1 MSGNTLSIT
10 QTGLQG
16 VDTAL
21 QAVSDNLA
29 NANTTGFQS
38 ESIDFE
44 TLLGSLVG
52 SSTLGGGVGVAGID
66 RDFSQGAIVQSN
78 SPTDMAIQGNG
89 FFVFQDVSGNQVYS
103 RNGHT
108 SIGPGG
114 TLLGPNG
121 SMLQGFSLNAA
132 GLPSGILGALTIPQG
147 VQAPTAS
154 ANVALNG
161 NLDSTS
167 AVTGNLSTPVAIK
180 PANSATYNS
189 SVSVQVFDSLGNS
202 HVMTFFFQ
210 NAGSVPATKTTPATE
225 QWNWMA
231 TMDGSAAGLGNN
243 TGSFNFDATGA
254 LVSGAVPGSAV
265 TATPTGAAP
274 LSLALNFGSLTQF
287 ATANATSASA
297 DGNGVGTPLAVQVD
311 SSGLVS
317 VSYSN
322 GQLVKVGQVAVAT
335 FPSVEGLALSSGGVY
350 MQTSGSGTPT
360 IATAGAG
367 ASGTIRP
374 SSLESSNVDTTS
386 SLVSLVVLQ
395 RSFQANAK
403 ALQTEDSVQGYLD
416 QLVTQ

>member
-29 NANTTGFQS
+29 NANTTGYQS

-52 SSTLGGGVGVAGID
+52 GSTLGGGVGVAGID

-78 SPTDMAIQGNG
+78 STTDMAIQGNG
-89 FFVFQDVSGNQVYS
+89 LFVYQDSSGNQVYS
-103 RNGHT
+103 RDGHT
-108 SIGPGG
+108 IIGAAG
-114 TLLGPNG
+114 TLIGPNG
-121 SMLQGFSLNAA
+121 SVLQGFSLNAA

-147 VQAPTAS
+147 VEAPTAS
-154 ANVALNG
+154 ANVALSG
-161 NLDSTS
+161 NLDSTN
-167 AVTGNLSTPVAIK
+167 AVIAAPLDPTNP
-180 PANSATYNS
+180 ATYNS
-189 SVSVQVFDSLGNS
+189 SVSVQVYDSLGNS
-202 HVMTFFFQ
+202 HVLTFFFQ
-210 NAGSVPATKTTPATE
+210 NSGPDASTPPNE
-225 QWNWMA
+225 IWNWEA
-231 TMDGSAAGLGNN
+231 TLDGSAAGLANN
-243 TGSFNFDATGA
+243 TGSFKFDNTGNM
-254 LVSGAVPGSAV
+254 VSGAVPGSAL
-265 TATPTGAAP
+265 TATVTGAAP
-274 LSLALNFGSLTQF
+274 LSLGLNFSSLTQF
-287 ATANATSASA
+287 ATANATA

-311 SSGLVS
+311 NSGIVS

-335 FPSVEGLALSSGGVY
+335 FPSEQGLALTTGGVY
-350 MQTSGSGTPT
+350 QQTNASGTPT

-386 SLVSLVVLQ
+386 GLVNLVVLQ

-403 ALQTEDSVQGYLD
+403 ALQTEDSVLGYLD

>member
-52 SSTLGGGVGVAGID
+52 TSMLGGGVGVAGTN

-89 FFVFQDVSGNQVYS
+89 FFVFKDASGNQVYS

-108 SIGPGG
+108 IIGAAG
-114 TLLGPNG
+114 TLLGPN
-121 SMLQGFSLNAA
+121 SSVLQGFGLNAA

-147 VQAPTAS
+147 VEAPTAS
-154 ANVALNG
+154 ANVALSG

-167 AVTGNLSTPVAIK
+167 AVIAAALDPTK
-180 PANSATYNS
+180 PATYNS
-189 SVSVQVFDSLGNS
+189 SVSVQVYDSLGNS
-202 HVMTFFFQ
+202 HVLTFFFQ
-210 NAGSVPATKTTPATE
+210 NTGPDASVPPKEVWNWEATLDGSVV
-225 QWNWMA
+225 
-231 TMDGSAAGLGNN
+231 GLTNN
-243 TGSFNFDATGA
+243 SGSFKFNNIGN
-254 LVSGAVPGSAV
+254 LVSGGVPALALGAPV
-265 TATPTGAAP
+265 VGAAP

-287 ATANATSASA
+287 ATANATNATA
-297 DGNGVGTPLAVQVD
+297 DGNGVGTPLGVQVD
-311 SSGLVS
+311 NSGIVS

-322 GQLVKVGQVAVAT
+322 GQVVKVGQVAVAT
-335 FPSVEGLALSSGGVY
+335 FPSVQGLALSSGGVY
-350 MQTSGSGTPT
+350 QQTNASGTPT

-367 ASGTIRP
+367 ASGTIRA

>member
-29 NANTTGFQS
+29 NANTIGYQS
-38 ESIDFE
+38 ESVNFE

-52 SSTLGGGVGVAGID
+52 GDALGGGVSVSGIN
-66 RDFSQGAIVQSN
+66 RDFSQGAIIQST

-89 FFVFQDVSGNQVYS
+89 FFVFQDASGNQVYS

-114 TLLGPNG
+114 ILLGTNG

-161 NLDSTS
+161 NLDATS
-167 AVTGNLSTPVAIK
+167 ALTGDIAVPIPIDPTDP
-180 PANSATYNS
+180 ATYNS

-202 HVMTFFFQ
+202 HVTTFFFQ
-210 NAGSVPATKTTPATE
+210 NAGQVVGPPPTE
-225 QWNWMA
+225 QWNWLA
-231 TMDGSAAGLGNN
+231 TLDGSAAGLANN
-243 TGSFNFDATGA
+243 TGAFNFDTVGS
-254 LVSGAVPGSAV
+254 LVSGGVPGAAL
-265 TATPTGAAP
+265 TATLTGADP
-274 LSLALNFGSLTQF
+274 LSIALDFNSLTQF

-311 SSGLVS
+311 STGLVS

-322 GQLVKVGQVAVAT
+322 GQLAKVGQVAVAT
-335 FPSVEGLALSSGGVY
+335 FPSVQGLTLTSGGVY
-350 MQTSGSGTPT
+350 LQTNASGAPT

-367 ASGTIRP
+367 ASGIIRP
-374 SSLESSNVDTTS
+374 SALESSNVDTTGA
-386 SLVSLVVLQ
+386 LINLVVLQ

-403 ALQTEDSVQGYLD
+403 ALQTEDSVLGYLN

>member
-10 QTGLQG
+10 QTGLQA

-38 ESIDFE
+38 ESVEFE

-52 SSTLGGGVGVAGID
+52 TSTLGGGVGVTGID

-89 FFVFQDVSGNQVYS
+89 FFVYQDSSGNQVYS
-103 RNGHT
+103 RDGHT
-108 SIGPGG
+108 VVGANGTLEGPGG
-114 TLLGPNG
+114 AA
-121 SMLQGFSLNAA
+121 LQGFSLNAA

-147 VQAPTAS
+147 VLAPTAS
-154 ANVALNG
+154 ANVALSG

-167 AVTGNLSTPVAIK
+167 TVTGNLTTPIAIN
-180 PANSATYNS
+180 PADPTTYNS
-189 SVSVQVFDSLGNS
+189 SVSVQVYDSLGNS
-202 HVMTFFFQ
+202 HVLTFFFQ
-210 NAGSVPATKTTPATE
+210 NAGPDSSTPPNE
-225 QWNWMA
+225 VWNWMA
-231 TMDGSAAGLGNN
+231 TLDGSATGLSNN
-243 TGSFNFDATGA
+243 TGAFSFDTTGA
-254 LVSGAVPGSAV
+254 LVSGAVPTSPV
-265 TATPTGAAP
+265 TVTPTGAAP
-274 LSLALNFGSLTQF
+274 LSLALNFGSLSQF
-287 ATANATSASA
+287 ATANSTSATA
-297 DGNGVGTPLAVQVD
+297 DGNAVGTPLAVQVS

-322 GQLVKVGQVAVAT
+322 GQSVNVGQVAVAT
-335 FPSVEGLALSSGGVY
+335 FPSEQGLALNSAGVY
-350 MQTSGSGTPT
+350 QQTNQSGTPT
-360 IATAGAG
+360 IATAGAA
-367 ASGTIRP
+367 ASGTIVA